1 MTVSVLGKAVV
12 LGGLLVTV
20 GCGISSEGL
29 TPAYRQPFDSGAA
42 DKRDATEKRD
52 ILIAGGGGGVIGQD
66 ASSMAGGASGS
77 GGGADASSVRTD
89 GGGPAGG
96 NGGNAADSRD
106 GNTLADAVSAGGI
119 AAGGSGLG
127 GTIALGSG
135 GHGGGTGG
143 TAGSVAGDAG
153 NDTGARDVA
162 NVDEPVRD
170 DVGTRGD
177 GNDGFRDTRD
187 GTVASGEVGDVAVEA
202 RAPCLDNLT
211 CTALYG
217 SGSLCWQGRCTTCT
231 TVTDSQFW
239 VDPVNGD
246 DAVATGSATPA
257 ASCAFRTVTKAL
269 QTIGPTAPAGT
280 TVTIVG
286 KGGST
291 ELCTSSTACPVQE
304 TLPIDIPANVTVT
317 TSGGPIHMALAK
329 NQTGFR
335 ITGDRAALAPT
346 TTAVLAIDGSA
357 NISGNGLVFNV
368 ASGSASLRH
377 VVIQNTGSD
386 GILVSLGTANIGAGV
401 SVSQAGKAA
410 VRQSGMRI
418 IAGTANIAVA
428 ANEAATDFSNNTLY
442 GIYVAASGTL
452 TVQGQPNGTTGKGS
466 VIVQGNYTANLCFQ
480 QQPGTVATAS
490 VIAGIVAWG
499 ATGHG
504 LRLYGGSN
512 VRVRNSVILAN
523 QGSGV
528 MVSAYDG
535 TLAGNDLTKLDLGKA
550 NDFGRN
556 TLQDATTG
564 NANLVAGICTQ
575 MSRTVG
581 NLALPAAGNTFAGPR
596 DCSQANPG
604 TLTRA
609 ARTTNCGA
617 GVDLGTIAATGT
629 TVTYD
634 ISNCR

>member
-1 MTVSVLGKAVV
+1 
-12 LGGLLVTV
+12 
-20 GCGISSEGL
+20 
-29 TPAYRQPFDSGAA
+29 
-42 DKRDATEKRD
+42 
-52 ILIAGGGGGVIGQD
+52 
-66 ASSMAGGASGS
+66 
-77 GGGADASSVRTD
+77 
-89 GGGPAGG
+89 
-96 NGGNAADSRD
+96 
-106 GNTLADAVSAGGI
+106 
-119 AAGGSGLG
+119 
-127 GTIALGSG
+127 
-135 GHGGGTGG
+135 
-143 TAGSVAGDAG
+143 
-153 NDTGARDVA
+153 
-162 NVDEPVRD
+162 
-170 DVGTRGD
+170 
-177 GNDGFRDTRD
+177 
-187 GTVASGEVGDVAVEA
+187 
-202 RAPCLDNLT
+202 
-211 CTALYG
+211 
-217 SGSLCWQGRCTTCT
+217 
-231 TVTDSQFW
+231 
-239 VDPVNGD
+239 
-246 DAVATGSATPA
+246 
-257 ASCAFRTVTKAL
+257 
-269 QTIGPTAPAGT
+269 
-280 TVTIVG
+280 
-286 KGGST
+286 
-291 ELCTSSTACPVQE
+291 
-304 TLPIDIPANVTVT
+304 
-317 TSGGPIHMALAK
+317 
-329 NQTGFR
+329 
-335 ITGDRAALAPT
+335 
-346 TTAVLAIDGSA
+346 
-357 NISGNGLVFNV
+357 
-368 ASGSASLRH
+368 
-377 VVIQNTGSD
+377 
-386 GILVSLGTANIGAGV
+386 
-401 SVSQAGKAA
+401 
-410 VRQSGMRI
+410 
-418 IAGTANIAVA
+418 VA